1 MRKKRLLF
9 STCLA
14 LMLSGYNGTYA
25 IAQTNGV
32 KYEQVI
38 NSKPLTTVLKQLEE
52 RFNTKI
58 VFSYEDL
65 ASYKVNA
72 KIKANNLTDALNQVL
87 AGLPVS
93 YVRNNGT
100 ISIKVS
106 SSNHSTNK
114 VLISGKVLDSN
125 GLPIPAATVTI
136 QGKKGVGTITDSEG
150 NFNINLDKGKGETL
164 LVSFLGMKPT
174 SYYVNCRKDARNIT
188 LTLNDDNHLL
198 DEVVVTGYQTI
209 SKERA
214 TGSFGSITSKQ
225 LESKLNSDLKNV
237 IEGQVAG
244 VVLDKDGNISIRG
257 ISTLNAETKPLLVVD
272 GYPTEGDLSDL
283 NPENIENVTVLKD
296 GVAASI
302 YGSRSANGVIV
313 VTTKG
318 GSKGKTKVSYQGTFK
333 FEPKP
338 DLDYLH
344 MANTSDYIDAELDLY
359 NQDNSDYTLSLKSTN
374 LSDVEYLLI
383 AHKSG
388 MMSEDE
394 FNQGISKLRNNN
406 FLAQMKKYMFRTA
419 FQQMHN
425 VSISGGNDDV
435 TYNLAVNYTNERE
448 SFINTKNN
456 RLIVDFKNTWKPY
469 KFLTVGVAAN
479 LKYSRAT
486 SPNTSWQTLTN
497 YSSYVKPYTQLF
509 DENGQLTNLRTISYA
524 LDETFKQVSGLKDTG
539 YNPITDAYQDYNK
552 TQNFGA
558 RLNAFLR
565 FDIWKGLSAEFGG
578 TWSRNNTIYKA
589 ISEAN
594 SYDMR
599 LAYNSMTS
607 KTNSA
612 THYVPDGDMINE
624 TRSTNENWTIRTQLN
639 YRGQFGKHRVSALAG
654 NEVRRI
660 FTDSNQYETRLG
672 YNSTA
677 GSFTPFNIVDF
688 KSNTFKQDLLYGNT
702 LSGSINY
709 GSYGLRDNRFVS
721 WYFNGSYEYDD
732 RYIVSGSIREDLTNF
747 FGTNPKYRHKPLWS
761 VGGTW
766 KIKNEKFFD
775 VDWVDRLNFRMS
787 YGVNGNISL
796 SEGPYLI
803 LSTGSY
809 NSTTGGVSY
818 GISSYPNNSLRW
830 EKTKTTNIGIDADFL
845 KGRVGFS
852 FDYYLKKS
860 SDLLA
865 RDAMDPTVGTS
876 SMTRNVGAIDN
887 NGFELSVHGT
897 PIKNRDFSW
906 NAVYNIAI
914 NKNKVKKYNVSRNY
928 PTYWAYTSPIQAEG
942 YPMYGFFGYH
952 FAGLNENGET
962 LIYNAKGEKTLASNA
977 TVDDV
982 YYQGTAIPKV
992 DMSLTNTFNYKN
1004 WSLSFMFIAKLG
1016 HKYRKDT
1023 FHGSNYNNRYVGQRW
1038 KQAGDEN
1045 TTIYPNLQSWNMDL
1059 FYFPFCDVNMG
1070 NASYLK
1076 MRDLTLSYNFDQG
1089 LIRHIGMSN
1098 ARIYLQ
1104 ALNLFRITAKGCDI
1118 DPEAFENNF
1127 SGGMGAM
1134 SNAGYASL
1142 PLSKEF
1148 YIGISFG
1155 F

>member
-1 MRKKRLLF
+1 MRKKRILF

-14 LMLSGYNGTYA
+14 LALSGYCGNIA
-25 IAQTNGV
+25 VAQTSNV

-38 NSKPLTTVLKQLEE
+38 NSKPLTSVLKDLEE
-52 RFNTKI
+52 RFGTKI

-65 ASYKVNA
+65 EAYKVNA
-72 KIKANNLTDALNQVL
+72 HVKANSAKDALNQIL
-87 AGLPVS
+87 AGIPVS
-93 YVRNNGT
+93 YTINNGT
-100 ISIKVS
+100 ISVKVAAKAQ
-106 SSNHSTNK
+106 TVKK
-114 VLISGKVLDSN
+114 VTVSGKVLDSK
-125 GLPIPAATVTI
+125 GYPIPAATI
-136 QGKKGVGTITDSEG
+136 MLQGKKGIGTITDDDG
-150 NFNINLDKGKGETL
+150 NFSMNLEQGKGETL
-164 LVSFLGMKPT
+164 LFSFLGMKT
-174 SYYVNCRKDARNIT
+174 SSYFVNCRKSVSNIT
-188 LTLNDDNHLL
+188 VTLSDDNHLL

-214 TGSFGSITSKQ
+214 TGAFGSINSKQ
-225 LESKLNSDLKNV
+225 LEAKLNSDLKNV

-257 ISTLNAETKPLLVVD
+257 ISTLKAETKPLLVVD

-313 VTTKG
+313 VTTKNG
-318 GSKGKTKVSYQGTFK
+318 LKGKAKVSYQGTFK

-344 MANTSDYIDAELDLY
+344 MANTSDYIDAEIELF
-359 NQDNSDYTLSLKSTN
+359 NQNSSYYSISDEEDN
-374 LSDVEYLLI
+374 LSEIEYLLVAQKAGLMTEQATNEQI
-383 AHKSG
+383 
-388 MMSEDE
+388 
-394 FNQGISKLRNNN
+394 NKLRGYN
-406 FLAQMKKYMFRTA
+406 FLSQMKKYMFRTA

-435 TYNLAVNYTNERE
+435 TYNLAVNYTNNR
-448 SFINTKNN
+448 SSYINTKDN
-456 RLIVDFKNTWKPY
+456 RLIVDFKNTWKPF
-469 KFLTVGVAAN
+469 KFLTVGVSAN
-479 LKYSRAT
+479 LKYSRAK
-486 SPNTSWQTLTN
+486 SPNTSWQTLTD
-497 YSSYVKPYTQLF
+497 YTDKVKPYTQLV
-509 DENGQLTNLRTISYA
+509 DENGNLTNIRTVSLA
-524 LDETFKQVSGLKDTG
+524 LQNTFDKVSGLKDVT
-539 YNPITDAYQDYNK
+539 YNPINDAYQDYNT

-558 RLNAFLR
+558 RLNAYMH
-565 FDIWKGLSAEFGG
+565 FDIWNGISADFGG
-578 TWSRNNTIYKA
+578 TWSRTNTTYKS

-607 KTNSA
+607 KKNNSN
-612 THYVPDGDMINE
+612 HYVPDGDMINE
-624 TRSTNENWTIRTQLN
+624 SRSNNENWTIRTQIN
-639 YRGQFGKHRVSALAG
+639 YKGQFGPHRISALAG

-660 FTDSNQYETRLG
+660 STDSNSYETRLG

-677 GSFTPFNIVDF
+677 GSFSPFNIVDF

-702 LSGSINY
+702 LSSAISY

-732 RYIVSGSIREDLTNF
+732 RYLVSGSVREDLTNF

-761 VGGTW
+761 IGGTW
-766 KIKNEKFFD
+766 KINNEKFFHA
-775 VDWVDRLNFRMS
+775 DWVSRLNLRAS

-803 LSTGSY
+803 LSAGSY
-809 NSTTGGVSY
+809 NSTTGGVSNS
-818 GISSYPNNSLRW
+818 IASYPNNSLRW

-845 KGRVGFS
+845 NGRVGLS

-865 RDAMDPTVGTS
+865 KDAIDPTTGTS
-876 SMTRNVGAIDN
+876 SMTKNVGAIDN
-887 NGFELSVHGT
+887 RGFELSIHGT
-897 PIKNRDFSW
+897 PVKTKDFSW
-906 NAVYNIAI
+906 DAVYNLSI
-914 NKNKVKKYNVSRNY
+914 NKNKVKKYNVSRKY
-928 PTYWAYTSPIQAEG
+928 STSWAYTTPIQAEG

-952 FAGLNENGET
+952 FAGLNEKGET
-962 LIYNAKGEKTLASNA
+962 LIYDAQGEKTLASNA
-977 TVDDV
+977 KVEDV
-982 YYQGTAIPKV
+982 YYQGTAIPKA
-992 DMSLTNTFNYKN
+992 DMSLTNTFNYKS
-1004 WSLSFMFIAKLG
+1004 WTLSFMFIAKLG
-1016 HKYRKDT
+1016 HKYRKDC
-1023 FHGSNYNNRYVGQRW
+1023 FQGSNYNNRYVGQRW
-1038 KQAGDEN
+1038 KQAGDEEH
-1045 TTIYPNLQSWNMDL
+1045 TIYPNLQSWNMDL
-1059 FYFPFCDVNMG
+1059 FYFPFCDVNVG

-1076 MRDLTLSYNFDQG
+1076 MRDLTLSYNFDKN
-1089 LIRHIGMSN
+1089 LLSHIGLSN

-1104 ALNLFRITAKGCDI
+1104 ARNLFRVTAKGCDI

-1127 SGGMGAM
+1127 SGGMGAS

-1148 YIGISFG
+1148 YIGVSFG

>member
-1 MRKKRLLF
+1 MRKKRILF

-14 LMLSGYNGTYA
+14 LALSGYCGNIA
-25 IAQTNGV
+25 VAQTSNV

-38 NSKPLTTVLKQLEE
+38 NSKPLTSVLKDLEE
-52 RFNTKI
+52 RFGTKI

-65 ASYKVNA
+65 EAYKVNTHV
-72 KIKANNLTDALNQVL
+72 KANSAKDALNQIL
-87 AGLPVS
+87 AGIPVS
-93 YVRNNGT
+93 YTINNGT
-100 ISIKVS
+100 ISVKVAAKAQTIK
-106 SSNHSTNK
+106 K
-114 VLISGKVLDSN
+114 VTVSGKVLDSK
-125 GLPIPAATVTI
+125 GYPIPAATI
-136 QGKKGVGTITDSEG
+136 MLQGKKGIGTITDDDG
-150 NFNINLDKGKGETL
+150 NFSMNLEQGKGETL
-164 LVSFLGMKPT
+164 LFSFLGMKT
-174 SYYVNCRKDARNIT
+174 SSYFVNCRKNVSNIT
-188 LTLNDDNHLL
+188 VTLSDDNHLL

-214 TGSFGSITSKQ
+214 TGAFGSINSKQ
-225 LESKLNSDLKNV
+225 LEAKLNSDLKNV

-257 ISTLNAETKPLLVVD
+257 ISTLRAETKPLLVVD

-313 VTTKG
+313 VTTKN
-318 GSKGKTKVSYQGTFK
+318 GSKGKAKVSYQGTFK

-344 MANTSDYIDAELDLY
+344 MANTSDYIDAEIELF
-359 NQDNSDYTLSLKSTN
+359 NQNSSYYSISDEEDN
-374 LSDVEYLLI
+374 LSEIEYLLVAQKAGLMTEQATNEQI
-383 AHKSG
+383 
-388 MMSEDE
+388 
-394 FNQGISKLRNNN
+394 NKLRGYN
-406 FLAQMKKYMFRTA
+406 FLSQMKKYMFRTA

-435 TYNLAVNYTNERE
+435 TYNLAVNYTNNR
-448 SFINTKNN
+448 SSYINTKDN
-456 RLIVDFKNTWKPY
+456 RLIVDFKNTWKPF
-469 KFLTVGVAAN
+469 KFLTVGVSAN
-479 LKYSRAT
+479 LKYSRAK
-486 SPNTSWQTLTN
+486 SPNTSWQTLTD
-497 YSSYVKPYTQLF
+497 YTDKVKPYTQLV
-509 DENGQLTNLRTISYA
+509 DENGNLTNIRTVSLA
-524 LDETFKQVSGLKDTG
+524 LQNTFDKVSGLKDVT
-539 YNPITDAYQDYNK
+539 YNPINDAYQDYNT

-558 RLNAFLR
+558 RLNAYMH
-565 FDIWKGLSAEFGG
+565 FDIWNGISADFGG
-578 TWSRNNTIYKA
+578 TWSRTNTTYKS

-607 KTNSA
+607 KKNNSN
-612 THYVPDGDMINE
+612 HYVPDGDMINE
-624 TRSTNENWTIRTQLN
+624 SRSNNENWTIRTQIN
-639 YRGQFGKHRVSALAG
+639 YKGQFGPHRISALAG

-660 FTDSNQYETRLG
+660 STDSNSYETRLG

-677 GSFTPFNIVDF
+677 GSFSPFNIVDF

-702 LSGSINY
+702 LSSAISY

-732 RYIVSGSIREDLTNF
+732 RYLVSGSVREDLTNF

-761 VGGTW
+761 IGGTW
-766 KIKNEKFFD
+766 KINNEKFFHA
-775 VDWVDRLNFRMS
+775 DWVSRLNLRAS

-803 LSTGSY
+803 LSAGSY
-809 NSTTGGVSY
+809 NSTTGGVSNS
-818 GISSYPNNSLRW
+818 IASYPNNSLRW
-830 EKTKTTNIGIDADFL
+830 EKTKTTNIGIDADFWN
-845 KGRVGFS
+845 GRVGLS

-865 RDAMDPTVGTS
+865 KDAIDPTTGTS
-876 SMTRNVGAIDN
+876 SMTKNVGAIDN
-887 NGFELSVHGT
+887 RGFELSIHGT
-897 PIKNRDFSW
+897 PVKTKDFSW
-906 NAVYNIAI
+906 DAVYNLSI
-914 NKNKVKKYNVSRNY
+914 NKNKVKKYNVSRKY
-928 PTYWAYTSPIQAEG
+928 STSWAYTTPIQAEG

-952 FAGLNENGET
+952 FAGLNEKGET
-962 LIYNAKGEKTLASNA
+962 LIYDAQGEKTLASNA
-977 TVDDV
+977 KVEDV
-982 YYQGTAIPKV
+982 YYQGTAIPKA
-992 DMSLTNTFNYKN
+992 DMSLTNTFNYKS
-1004 WSLSFMFIAKLG
+1004 WTLSFMFIAKLG
-1016 HKYRKDT
+1016 HKYRKDC
-1023 FHGSNYNNRYVGQRW
+1023 FQGSNYNNRYVGQRW
-1038 KQAGDEN
+1038 KQAGDEEH
-1045 TTIYPNLQSWNMDL
+1045 TIYPNLQSWNMDL
-1059 FYFPFCDVNMG
+1059 FYFPFCDVNVG

-1076 MRDLTLSYNFDQG
+1076 MRDLTLSYNFDKN
-1089 LIRHIGMSN
+1089 LLSHIGLSN

-1104 ALNLFRITAKGCDI
+1104 ARNLFRVTAKGCDI

-1127 SGGMGAM
+1127 SGGMGAS

-1148 YIGISFG
+1148 YIGVSFG

>member
-9 STCLA
+9 STCLT
-14 LMLSGYNGTYA
+14 LMLSGYTGNYA
-25 IAQTNGV
+25 VAQTSNT
-32 KYEQVI
+32 KYVQVI

-52 RFNTKI
+52 KFNTKI

-65 ASYKVNA
+65 SSYKVNA
-72 KIKANNLTDALNQVL
+72 TVKAKNLSDALSQVL
-87 AGLPVS
+87 GGLPVS
-93 YVRNNGT
+93 YTINKGT
-100 ISIKVS
+100 VSIKALS
-106 SSNHSTNK
+106 SAHSSQK
-114 VLISGKVLDSN
+114 VLVSGRVLDDN
-125 GLPIPAATVTI
+125 GEPVPAATITL
-136 QGKKGVGTITDSEG
+136 QGKKGVGTVTDSNG
-150 NFNINLDKGKGETL
+150 NFSLSLDKGKGETL

-174 SYYVNCRKDARNIT
+174 SYYVNCRKDANNIT
-188 LTLNDDNHLL
+188 LTLKDDNHLL

-214 TGSFGSITSKQ
+214 TGAFGSVTSKQ
-225 LESKLNSDLKNV
+225 LESKLNSDLKN
-237 IEGQVAG
+237 ILEGQVAG
-244 VVLDKDGNISIRG
+244 VVLDKDGNVSIRG

-283 NPENIENVTVLKD
+283 NPENIENVTILKD

-313 VTTKG
+313 VTTKSG
-318 GSKGKTKVSYQGTFK
+318 AKGKAKVNYQGTFK

-344 MANTSDYIDAELDLY
+344 MANASDYIDAELDLY
-359 NQDNSDYTLSLKSTN
+359 NQDNSAYTLSLKSTN
-374 LSDVEYLLI
+374 LSDVEYMLI
-383 AHKSG
+383 ARKSG
-388 MMSEDE
+388 MMTEDE
-394 FNQGISKLRNNN
+394 FNQGISKLRNND

-435 TYNLAVNYTNERE
+435 TYNLAVNYMNERE
-448 SFINTKNN
+448 SFINTRNN

-497 YSSYVKPYTQLF
+497 YSSYVKPYTQLV
-509 DENGQLTNLRTISYA
+509 DENGQMTNLRTISYA
-524 LDETFKQVSGLKDTG
+524 LDETFNQVSGLKDTG

-578 TWSRNNTIYKA
+578 TWSRSNTTYKS

-607 KTNSA
+607 KSNTSS
-612 THYVPDGDMINE
+612 HYVPDGDMINE
-624 TRSTNENWTIRTQLN
+624 SRSTNENWTIRTQIN

-660 FTDSNQYETRLG
+660 TTDYNQYETRLG

-688 KSNTFKQDLLYGNT
+688 KSNTFKQDLLYSNL
-702 LSGSINY
+702 LSGSVNY
-709 GSYGLRDNRFVS
+709 GSYSLRDNRFVS

-775 VDWVDRLNFRMS
+775 VDWVDRLNLRAS

-796 SEGPYLI
+796 AEGPYLI

-818 GISSYPNNSLRW
+818 GIASYPNNSLRW

-865 RDAMDPTVGTS
+865 RDATDPTTGTS
-876 SMTRNVGAIDN
+876 SMTKNVGAIDN

-897 PIKNRDFSW
+897 PIKVRDFSW

-914 NKNKVKKYNVSRNY
+914 NKNKVKKYNVSRKY
-928 PTYWAYTSPIQAEG
+928 PTSWAYTSPIQAEG

-952 FAGLNENGET
+952 FAGLNDKGQT
-962 LIYNAKGEKTLASNA
+962 LIYNANGEKTLASNA

-1045 TTIYPNLQSWNMDL
+1045 NTIYPTLESWNMDL
-1059 FYFPFCDVNMG
+1059 FYFPFCDVNIG

-1076 MRDLTLSYNFDQG
+1076 MRDLTLSYNFDKG
-1089 LIRHIGMSN
+1089 LIRHIGMTN

-1104 ALNLFRITAKGCDI
+1104 ARNLFRITGKECDI

-1142 PLSKEF
+1142 PLNKEI

>member
-14 LMLSGYNGTYA
+14 LMLSSYNGTYA

-125 GLPIPAATVTI
+125 GEPIPAATVTI

-344 MANTSDYIDAELDLY
+344 MANASDYIDAELDLY
-359 NQDNSDYTLSLKSTN
+359 NQDNSDYTLSLKSTD
-374 LSDVEYLLI
+374 LSDVEYMLI
-383 AHKSG
+383 ARKSG

-578 TWSRNNTIYKA
+578 TWSRNNTI
-589 ISEAN
+589 
-594 SYDMR
+594 
-599 LAYNSMTS
+599 
-607 KTNSA
+607 
-612 THYVPDGDMINE
+612 P
-624 TRSTNENWTIRTQLN
+624 
-639 YRGQFGKHRVSALAG
+639 
-654 NEVRRI
+654 
-660 FTDSNQYETRLG
+660 
-672 YNSTA
+672 
-677 GSFTPFNIVDF
+677 
-688 KSNTFKQDLLYGNT
+688 
-702 LSGSINY
+702 
-709 GSYGLRDNRFVS
+709 
-721 WYFNGSYEYDD
+721 
-732 RYIVSGSIREDLTNF
+732 
-747 FGTNPKYRHKPLWS
+747 
-761 VGGTW
+761 
-766 KIKNEKFFD
+766 
-775 VDWVDRLNFRMS
+775 
-787 YGVNGNISL
+787 
-796 SEGPYLI
+796 
-803 LSTGSY
+803 
-809 NSTTGGVSY
+809 
-818 GISSYPNNSLRW
+818 
-830 EKTKTTNIGIDADFL
+830 
-845 KGRVGFS
+845 
-852 FDYYLKKS
+852 
-860 SDLLA
+860 
-865 RDAMDPTVGTS
+865 
-876 SMTRNVGAIDN
+876 
-887 NGFELSVHGT
+887 
-897 PIKNRDFSW
+897 
-906 NAVYNIAI
+906 
-914 NKNKVKKYNVSRNY
+914 
-928 PTYWAYTSPIQAEG
+928 
-942 YPMYGFFGYH
+942 
-952 FAGLNENGET
+952 
-962 LIYNAKGEKTLASNA
+962 
-977 TVDDV
+977 
-982 YYQGTAIPKV
+982 
-992 DMSLTNTFNYKN
+992 
-1004 WSLSFMFIAKLG
+1004 
-1016 HKYRKDT
+1016 
-1023 FHGSNYNNRYVGQRW
+1023 
-1038 KQAGDEN
+1038 
-1045 TTIYPNLQSWNMDL
+1045 
-1059 FYFPFCDVNMG
+1059 
-1070 NASYLK
+1070 
-1076 MRDLTLSYNFDQG
+1076 
-1089 LIRHIGMSN
+1089 
-1098 ARIYLQ
+1098 
-1104 ALNLFRITAKGCDI
+1104 
-1118 DPEAFENNF
+1118 
-1127 SGGMGAM
+1127 
-1134 SNAGYASL
+1134 
-1142 PLSKEF
+1142 
-1148 YIGISFG
+1148 
-1155 F
+1155 

>member
-1 MRKKRLLF
+1 MRKKRILL

-14 LMLSGYNGTYA
+14 LMLSSYNGTYA

-72 KIKANNLTDALNQVL
+72 KVKANNLTDALNQVL

-114 VLISGKVLDSN
+114 VLISGKILDSN
-125 GLPIPAATVTI
+125 GEPIPAATVTI

-188 LTLNDDNHLL
+188 LILNDDNHLL

-344 MANTSDYIDAELDLY
+344 MANASDYIDAELDLY
-359 NQDNSDYTLSLKSTN
+359 NQDNSDYTLSLKSTD
-374 LSDVEYLLI
+374 LSDVEYMLI
-383 AHKSG
+383 ARKSG

-497 YSSYVKPYTQLF
+497 YSSYVKPYTQLV

-672 YNSTA
+672 
-677 GSFTPFNIVDF
+677 V
-688 KSNTFKQDLLYGNT
+688 
-702 LSGSINY
+702 
-709 GSYGLRDNRFVS
+709 
-721 WYFNGSYEYDD
+721 
-732 RYIVSGSIREDLTNF
+732 
-747 FGTNPKYRHKPLWS
+747 
-761 VGGTW
+761 
-766 KIKNEKFFD
+766 
-775 VDWVDRLNFRMS
+775 
-787 YGVNGNISL
+787 
-796 SEGPYLI
+796 
-803 LSTGSY
+803 
-809 NSTTGGVSY
+809 
-818 GISSYPNNSLRW
+818 
-830 EKTKTTNIGIDADFL
+830 
-845 KGRVGFS
+845 
-852 FDYYLKKS
+852 
-860 SDLLA
+860 
-865 RDAMDPTVGTS
+865 
-876 SMTRNVGAIDN
+876 
-887 NGFELSVHGT
+887 
-897 PIKNRDFSW
+897 
-906 NAVYNIAI
+906 
-914 NKNKVKKYNVSRNY
+914 
-928 PTYWAYTSPIQAEG
+928 
-942 YPMYGFFGYH
+942 
-952 FAGLNENGET
+952 
-962 LIYNAKGEKTLASNA
+962 
-977 TVDDV
+977 
-982 YYQGTAIPKV
+982 
-992 DMSLTNTFNYKN
+992 
-1004 WSLSFMFIAKLG
+1004 
-1016 HKYRKDT
+1016 
-1023 FHGSNYNNRYVGQRW
+1023 
-1038 KQAGDEN
+1038 
-1045 TTIYPNLQSWNMDL
+1045 
-1059 FYFPFCDVNMG
+1059 
-1070 NASYLK
+1070 
-1076 MRDLTLSYNFDQG
+1076 
-1089 LIRHIGMSN
+1089 
-1098 ARIYLQ
+1098 
-1104 ALNLFRITAKGCDI
+1104 
-1118 DPEAFENNF
+1118 
-1127 SGGMGAM
+1127 
-1134 SNAGYASL
+1134 
-1142 PLSKEF
+1142 
-1148 YIGISFG
+1148 
-1155 F
+1155 